1 MQVSQLALLY
11 STVLETTICEPAS
24 GITVDAIPPGLK
36 VGLMGF
42 GVITDTTIS
51 SD

>member
-11 STVLETTICEPAS
+11 ATVLEATVCEPTS
-24 GITVDAIPPGLK
+24 GVTVDAVPPGLK
-36 VGLMGF
+36 IGLMGF